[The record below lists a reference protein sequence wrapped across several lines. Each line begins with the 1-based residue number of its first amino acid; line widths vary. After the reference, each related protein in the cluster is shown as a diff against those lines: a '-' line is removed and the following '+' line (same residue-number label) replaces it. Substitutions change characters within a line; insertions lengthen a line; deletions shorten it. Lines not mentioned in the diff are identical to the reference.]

1 MLRLVLRGLATRKLR
16 SALTAIAILLGV
28 TMISGTFVLTDQID
42 RAFVQIFEQGN
53 AQIDVVVKDRPPF
66 EDQQTEVYLDADV
79 VDRVR
84 DVEGVALAEP
94 FLQVQGYLVANGEQL
109 VSQGGAPNFVFSS
122 LPQAMNPYTPV
133 AGRLPEA
140 SGEVAVAKEIAEQGG
155 LEVGQAAQLATQ
167 AGARD
172 VTVVGILQFGDGTT
186 SLGGSTS
193 VIAPLA
199 DVQAWWSLDGKASY
213 IYAKA
218 ADGVSEDELAG
229 RVRTALDDPGLIVQT
244 AAEDSAE
251 QASELNALIGRLI
264 RFALLGFAGVAVLVG
279 AFIIFNTF
287 SITVAQRTR
296 EFAMLRTIG
305 ASRRQ
310 ILGTVVG
317 EAFVIALAATLVGLV
332 CGLGFAWGLNR
343 VFELVGFGLP
353 ATGLRMPWQTV
364 VVCLVVGIGVTV
376 LAAIGPALR
385 ATRIAPVSALR
396 DGAAPPRG
404 RLARLTPVIAVLIGV
419 LGGAAL
425 AAGLTQ
431 DIATEQRLATLAAG
445 AIAIFIA
452 VAILSRYIVRPVV
465 HAAAPPITAVAG
477 GVGRIAAE
485 NTGRNP
491 ARTAVTAAALMIGIG
506 LVVFVT
512 IFVGGLRE
520 SFTGAIDDSLES
532 ELIVT
537 AQGFGSPLPAEV
549 LPAVRAVEGVAVAS
563 PVGGTPAQ
571 IGPGT
576 FALIGVDPADIDQV
590 YSFDWEQGDDAL
602 IAQLGA
608 DGAVVEANV
617 ASDLG
622 VGVGDSIDVV
632 SITGA
637 TATFEV
643 RGLYADEQFLN
654 GVTITQEALG
664 PLLQSNATGINT
676 LFVKEAEGADSAAVQ
691 AAVEAALEPFPT
703 AQVQSNA
710 EIKEQIE
717 SGVNQLLVIFYA
729 LLALS
734 VIISLFGIVN
744 TLVLSIFERTR
755 EIGMLRAVGTT
766 RRQLRRM
773 IRWESVITSIIGGVL
788 GVLIGIL
795 FGWVTAQGLEAEGIV
810 FILPV
815 GTLLLFLALSIV
827 AGVVAAILPARRAA
841 KLDVLEALQY
851 E

>member
-53 AQIDVVVKDRPPF
+53 AQIDVVVKDKPPF

-84 DVEGVALAEP
+84 EVDGVALAEP

-122 LPQAMNPYTPV
+122 LPQAMNPYTPI

-140 SGEVAVAKEIAEQGG
+140 SGEVAVAKEIAEQGK

-167 AGARD
+167 AGAKD

-193 VIAPLA
+193 VIAPFA
-199 DVQAWWSLDGKASY
+199 DVQSWWSLDGKASF
-213 IYAKA
+213 IYAKS
-218 ADGVSEDELAG
+218 ADGVSEDELAD
-229 RVRTALDDPGLIVQT
+229 RVRSALDDPGLIVQT

-332 CGLGFAWGLNR
+332 LGLGFAWGLNR

-364 VVCLVVGIGVTV
+364 VVCLVVGIGVTG

-396 DGAAPPRG
+396 EGAAPPRG
-404 RLARLTPVIAVLIGV
+404 RLARLTPLVGVLIGV
-419 LGGAAL
+419 LGGAGL
-425 AAGLTQ
+425 VAGLTQ
-431 DIATEQRLATLAAG
+431 DIGTTQRLAILAAG
-445 AIAIFIA
+445 AIAVFIGVA
-452 VAILSRYIVRPVV
+452 VLSRYLVRPVV

-485 NTGRNP
+485 NAGRNP

-512 IFVGGLRE
+512 IFVGGLKE

-537 AQGFGSPLPAEV
+537 AQGFGSPLPLEV
-549 LPAVRAVEGVAVAS
+549 LPAVRAVEGVQVAS
-563 PVGGTPAQ
+563 PVGGTPVQ

-576 FALIGVDPADIDQV
+576 FALIGVDPTDIDQV
-590 YSFDWEQGDDAL
+590 YSFDWDEGDDAL
-602 IAQLGA
+602 VGGLGT
-608 DGAVVEANV
+608 DGALVEANV

-622 VGVGDSIDVV
+622 VGVGDAVDVTSINGE
-632 SITGA
+632 SA
-637 TATFEV
+637 SFEV
-643 RGLYADEQFLN
+643 RGLYTDEQFLN
-654 GVTITQEALG
+654 GVTVTQEALK

-676 LFVKEAEGADSAAVQ
+676 LFVKEAEGADSAQVQ
-691 AAVEAALEPFPT
+691 AAVEAALAPFPT

-795 FGWVTAQGLEAEGIV
+795 FGWVTARGLEAEGIV
-810 FILPV
+810 FILPI
-815 GTLLLFLALSIV
+815 GTLLIFLGLSIV

>member
-16 SALTAIAILLGV
+16 SALTAVAILLGV

-84 DVEGVALAEP
+84 QVDGVALAEP
-94 FLQVQGYLVANGEQL
+94 FLQVQGYLVADGEQL

-122 LPQAMNPYTPV
+122 LPQAMNPYTPI

-167 AGARD
+167 AGAQD
-172 VTVVGILQFGDGTT
+172 VSVVGILQFGDGTT

-193 VIAPLA
+193 VIAPLG
-199 DVQAWWSLDGKASY
+199 DVQAWWSLDGKASFV
-213 IYAKA
+213 YAKS
-218 ADGVSEDELAG
+218 ADGVSEDELAD

-332 CGLGFAWGLNR
+332 LGLGFAWGLNR

-396 DGAAPPRG
+396 EGAVPPRG
-404 RLARLTPVIAVLIGV
+404 RLARLTPVIGVLIGV

-425 AAGLTQ
+425 VAGLTQ
-431 DIATEQRLATLAAG
+431 DIATTQRLAILAAG
-445 AIAIFIA
+445 AIAVFIGVA
-452 VAILSRYIVRPVV
+452 VLSRYIVRPVV

-485 NTGRNP
+485 NAGRNP

-512 IFVGGLRE
+512 IFVGGLKE

-537 AQGFGSPLPAEV
+537 AQGFGSPLPAAV
-549 LPAVRAVEGVAVAS
+549 LPAVRAVEGVQVAS
-563 PVGGTPAQ
+563 PVGGTPVQ
-571 IGPGT
+571 IGQGT

-590 YSFDWEQGDDAL
+590 YSFDWESGDDAL
-602 IAQLGA
+602 IGQLGA

-622 VGVGDSIDVV
+622 VGVGDTVDVV
-632 SITGA
+632 SINGA
-637 TATFEV
+637 SATFAV

-654 GVTITQEALG
+654 GVTVTQEALK

-676 LFVKEAEGADSAAVQ
+676 LFVKIAEGADATQVQ
-691 AAVEAALEPFPT
+691 AGVEAALAPFPT

-710 EIKEQIE
+710 EIKAQIE

>member
-16 SALTAIAILLGV
+16 SVLTAIAILLGV

-84 DVEGVALAEP
+84 EVEGVALAEP

-122 LPQAMNPYTPV
+122 LPQAMNPYTPI

-140 SGEVAVAKEIAEQGG
+140 SGEVAVAKEIADQGK

-167 AGARD
+167 AGSKD

-199 DVQAWWSLDGKASY
+199 DVQSWWSLDGRASF
-213 IYAKA
+213 IYAKS
-218 ADGVSEDELAG
+218 ADGVSEETLAD

-353 ATGLRMPWQTV
+353 ATGLRLPWQTV

-396 DGAAPPRG
+396 EGAAPPRG
-404 RLARLTPVIAVLIGV
+404 RLARLTPVIGVLIGV
-419 LGGAAL
+419 VGGAGL
-425 AAGLTQ
+425 VLGLTQ
-431 DIATEQRLATLAAG
+431 DIATAQRLATLAAG
-445 AIAIFIA
+445 AIAVFIG

-549 LPAVRAVEGVAVAS
+549 LPAVRAVEGVQVAS
-563 PVGGTPAQ
+563 PVGGTPVQ
-571 IGPGT
+571 IGQGT
-576 FALIGVDPADIDQV
+576 FALIGVDPTDIDQV
-590 YSFDWEQGDDAL
+590 YSFDWESGDDAL
-602 IAQLGA
+602 IGQLGA

-622 VGVGDSIDVV
+622 VGVGDTIDVA
-632 SITGA
+632 SINGESA
-637 TATFEV
+637 SFEV

-654 GVTITQEALG
+654 GVTVTQEALR

-676 LFVKEAEGADSAAVQ
+676 LFVKTADGADAATVQ
-691 AAVEAALEPFPT
+691 SAVETALEPFPT